1 VSVFRDNNIEKR
13 EIQKEILNLWLGEV
27 AESKNTIVSSENML
41 NFTHGKKFSLRQER
55 MDGKH
60 RIESQMELSSADAS
74 IGTDRIANADFVQ
87 LAKTLESI
95 KEQLVGNMQKSMI
108 DSITES
114 IPEENTTTLNFS
126 NQVELENTLYETLRS
141 LEPSLDSELKL
152 VKPSMMMPDAAFE
165 KFQKIGKFS
174 KGYEEKI
181 KKLHEEKH
189 EQALLKHFQRLQRYK
204 IDDKE
209 RKIISDRQQQLS
221 KT

>member
-1 VSVFRDNNIEKR
+1 
-13 EIQKEILNLWLGEV
+13 
-27 AESKNTIVSSENML
+27 
-41 NFTHGKKFSLRQER
+41 

-60 RIESQMELSSADAS
+60 RIESQMELTSADAS
-74 IGTDRIANADFVQ
+74 IGTDKIANADFVQ

-108 DSITES
+108 ESITES
-114 IPEENTTTLNFS
+114 IPEGNTTELNFS
-126 NQVELENTLYETLRS
+126 NQVELENALFETLS
-141 LEPSLDSELKL
+141 SIEPSLDSELKL
-152 VKPSMMMPDAAFE
+152 VKPSMMMPDAIFE

-174 KGYEEKI
+174 EGYEEKI

-209 RKIISDRQQQLS
+209 RKTISDREQQLS
-221 KT
+221 KARGLE